1 MNSSKKQQQRKRCL
15 KLNTYGTQIANLIV
29 QNGKTG
35 PEMTH
40 ALKDLGE
47 GDMQKGITRI
57 AEYFLTESSNSL
69 KVGRLQ
75 GTVGGVVGVG
85 LLLLIIKLFKDSKK
99 NSKRKEEGKVI
110 LKCLE
115 KNLLEDKAVEASPEE
130 NKEV

>member
-1 MNSSKKQQQRKRCL
+1 M
-15 KLNTYGTQIANLIV
+15 NTYGTQIANLIV

-35 PEMTH
+35 AEMTH

-57 AEYFLTESSNSL
+57 SEYFLAESANSL

-75 GTVGGVVGVG
+75 GTAGGVVGVG

-115 KNLLEDKAVEASPEE
+115 KNLLEDKAVEAAPEE
-130 NKEV
+130 NREV